1 MKLRPDGY
9 VGYVGYVEIV
19 GVKKVLFF
27 QKILDMV
34 KALMC
39 SVFMSSVFWKLIY
52 SNTCRWVLA
61 EKLERFV
68 FLYGP
73 TKMVSFGV
81 EEDSFGQARL

>member
-9 VGYVGYVEIV
+9 VGYVEIV
-19 GVKKVLFF
+19 GVKRFIF
-27 QKILDMV
+27 SEDFGRMV

-39 SVFMSSVFWKLIY
+39 SVFMSSVFWKPIY

-73 TKMVSFGV
+73 TKMVSCGV

>member
-1 MKLRPDGY
+1 
-9 VGYVGYVEIV
+9 
-19 GVKKVLFF
+19 
-27 QKILDMV
+27 MV

-39 SVFMSSVFWKLIY
+39 SVFMSSVFWKPIY

-73 TKMVSFGV
+73 TKMVSCGV

>member
-1 MKLRPDGY
+1 
-9 VGYVGYVEIV
+9 
-19 GVKKVLFF
+19 
-27 QKILDMV
+27 
-34 KALMC
+34 MC
-39 SVFMSSVFWKLIY
+39 SVFMSSVFWKPIY

-73 TKMVSFGV
+73 TKMVSCGV